1 MHHKPKTTNKKV
13 RKICGYI
20 VLAGLLCY
28 LLLCF
33 SLRLSERESS
43 LSKGNCRLYYLVN
56 IDGMKGLGHSILLLV
71 NEQGEGTVL
80 SFNGMQRSL
89 GEALLFQAGVGK
101 LSIGEMNKTETA
113 AFLLTG
119 DLDLEGDQL
128 HDNYD
133 MALFCNITLEDYQ
146 AIMALTEPYVQAGDN
161 YETLYA
167 LAANST
173 EAAERAEYEKSL
185 EEMRQDTSLP
195 LYRLYTHNCDHAARY
210 FAAAADENM
219 AAYNESSFRL
229 TPNGNFKAFAR
240 KASDWGVMRLGKTS
254 FIERVLEFLM
264 IF

>member
-1 MHHKPKTTNKKV
+1 MYSKSKTTNRKV
-13 RKICGYI
+13 KKICGCI
-20 VLAGLLCY
+20 LLACLLCY

-33 SLRLSERESS
+33 SLRLSERESV
-43 LSKGNCRLYYLVN
+43 LGEGDCRLYYLVN
-56 IDGMKGLGHSILLLV
+56 VDGMKGMGHSILLLV
-71 NEQGEGTVL
+71 NEQGQGTVL

-89 GEALLFQAGVGK
+89 DEALLFQAGVGK
-101 LSIGEMNKTETA
+101 LSIGEMNKTETD

-146 AIMALTEPYVQAGDN
+146 AIMTLTEPYVTAGDN
-161 YETLYA
+161 YEALYA
-167 LAANST
+167 IVVNST
-173 EAAERAEYEKSL
+173 DASERAEYEKSL
-185 EEMRQDTSLP
+185 EEMGQDASLP

-240 KASDWGVMRLGKTS
+240 KATDWGVMRLGKTS